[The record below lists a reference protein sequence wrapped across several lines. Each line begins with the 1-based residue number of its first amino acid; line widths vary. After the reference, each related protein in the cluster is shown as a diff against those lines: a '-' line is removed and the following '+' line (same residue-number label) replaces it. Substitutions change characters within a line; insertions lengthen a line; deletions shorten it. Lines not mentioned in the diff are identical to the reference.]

1 MRVYKILIGADN
13 FIDSI
18 QFFLTDGIT
27 EHALPVIGNKIFNNV
42 YETPKFD

>member
-1 MRVYKILIGADN
+1 MRVYKVLIGTEG

-27 EHALPVIGNKIFNNV
+27 EHALPIIGGRNFNKV
-42 YETPKFD
+42 YVTP